1 MGTTEPAS
9 KGRVTEIP
17 VVIALKKM
25 FFWAVEMAQRGKKKG
40 PKTLSSNPQNLHKS
54 QMHRAKGQKQENSKK
69 LKGKKKN

>member
-1 MGTTEPAS
+1 
-9 KGRVTEIP
+9 
-17 VVIALKKM
+17 M

-69 LKGKKKN
+69 LKGKKKKLVSRIWSKENNKQIMCQAK